1 MVIDSPYEIN
11 LFFNNIY
18 EINLDLISI
27 DLTSNML
34 NCSLLGHAK
43 VIMYIVKRNCNNAF
57 DKLDSIILHL
67 KFYFIHAI
75 L

>member
-1 MVIDSPYEIN
+1 MVIDSLYEIN

-43 VIMYIVKRNCNNAF
+43 VIMYIVERNCSLIN
-57 DKLDSIILHL
+57 
-67 KFYFIHAI
+67 
-75 L
+75 

>member
-1 MVIDSPYEIN
+1 MVIDS
-11 LFFNNIY
+11 LY

-34 NCSLLGHAK
+34 NCSLLGNAK